1 MQLLGLHD
9 DYTPDGRVLIEVID
23 PGALPPAV
31 RDHYQPLVHLGDVYT
46 QLNAAVGQFG
56 RSTLAASTRALASS
70 SAGDATYTKIENTL
84 TRLGTARDAV
94 VAQLKAVLYGAEF
107 GGAQPPAAAV
117 AAAGS
122 SGGLVSAA
130 SGLLGQASALA
141 G

>member
-1 MQLLGLHD
+1 
-9 DYTPDGRVLIEVID
+9 
-23 PGALPPAV
+23 
-31 RDHYQPLVHLGDVYT
+31 VYT

-70 SAGDATYTKIENTL
+70 SPGDATYTKIENTL
-84 TRLGTARDAV
+84 TRLGNARDAV
-94 VAQLKAVLYGAEF
+94 VARLKAVLYGAEF
-107 GGAQPPAAAV
+107 GGAQSPAAAG
-117 AAAGS
+117 AGT